1 MVGLGDKEGRIKV
14 TSGIRQGCM
23 ASTVLFKLI
32 TYVIIDSL
40 HNKGVCFKME
50 GIDIN
55 SLWFAD
61 DGTQIANSIDGAAR
75 NIRVVKEISKKCG
88 LEINLKSAIM
98 IYKGGRDVK
107 EIEGIE
113 VVDRW
118 KYLGVEI
125 CNDRDIFKIHKKI

>member
-1 MVGLGDKEGRIKV
+1 MVGLGGKEGRIKV
-14 TSGIRQGCM
+14 TSGIRQGCT

-32 TYVIIDSL
+32 TYIIIDNL
-40 HNKGVCFKME
+40 HKEGVGFKVE

-61 DGTQIANSIDGAAR
+61 DGTLISNSIEGAAR

-88 LEINLKSAIM
+88 LEINEKKNAIV
-98 IYKGGRDVK
+98 IYKGGKNIK

-125 CNDRDIFKIHKKI
+125 SNDRYIQKT